1 VKPVAITG
9 IGVLSPI
16 GRSGAL
22 CLESLRAG
30 RGGLGPSADRGL
42 RRMGVCGV
50 GAVAAATA
58 DGLDRVE
65 HLAVTAARQALADAR
80 LAASELPERT
90 WLCVSTSKGA
100 VNALEAQL
108 ADRAAPR
115 LPMERFA
122 PDAAVLAV
130 ARELGIRGPAGCL
143 PAACATGLVS
153 VLAAA
158 REVASGRAELA
169 IAGASESS
177 LTPFIHAG
185 FLAMGALAGGAGLDP
200 QRAVR
205 PFDEARRGF
214 LLAEG
219 AAVFVL
225 EARERAERRGAPIRA
240 LLAGGAQVGEAHDPV
255 APEPRG
261 DGPFRAARL
270 ALERAGLGPE
280 DLDGL
285 WLHGTAT
292 RAGDQA
298 ELAGLARLLAGV
310 GRAVPA
316 TATKGLTG
324 HLLGASG
331 AVELAFAAL
340 CLGAGWL
347 PAVANLETPMAG
359 AAGAGIGLVRGQALG
374 LAARR
379 LLVLSAGFGG
389 HAAAAV
395 VERGG

>member
-1 VKPVAITG
+1 MKPVAITG

-130 ARELGIRGPAGCL
+130 ARELGSAG
-143 PAACATGLVS
+143 
-153 VLAAA
+153 
-158 REVASGRAELA
+158 
-169 IAGASESS
+169 
-177 LTPFIHAG
+177 
-185 FLAMGALAGGAGLDP
+185 
-200 QRAVR
+200 
-205 PFDEARRGF
+205 
-214 LLAEG
+214 
-219 AAVFVL
+219 
-225 EARERAERRGAPIRA
+225 RRGASRRPA
-240 LLAGGAQVGEAHDPV
+240 
-255 APEPRG
+255 PRG
-261 DGPFRAARL
+261 WSRCWPPRARWPPAARSWPSP
-270 ALERAGLGPE
+270 GP
-280 DLDGL
+280 
-285 WLHGTAT
+285 
-292 RAGDQA
+292 
-298 ELAGLARLLAGV
+298 
-310 GRAVPA
+310 
-316 TATKGLTG
+316 
-324 HLLGASG
+324 AS
-331 AVELAFAAL
+331 
-340 CLGAGWL
+340 
-347 PAVANLETPMAG
+347 P
-359 AAGAGIGLVRGQALG
+359 R
-374 LAARR
+374 
-379 LLVLSAGFGG
+379 
-389 HAAAAV
+389 
-395 VERGG
+395 